1 MSEHPVDSS
10 AVALPAVPEPP
21 LPEDELNQLVEHLQ
35 AEEVHA
41 EDARLS
47 SIESLQAWI
56 SSHPALRQMHVF
68 EHMHQFGP
76 ALLEVVKRLLGI

>member
-1 MSEHPVDSS
+1 MTD
-10 AVALPAVPEPP
+10 PAVESMQAVPTVPD
-21 LPEDELNQLVEHLQ
+21 DELNQLVEHLQ

-47 SIESLQAWI
+47 SVESLQAWI
-56 SSHPALRQMHVF
+56 SEHPALRQMHVF